1 MSLVVFEVYRFTIK
15 HICDG
20 FLDVETT
27 TRLKIIFF
35 LDGPLDVLEIC
46 DNKWGVLRKECGLE
60 ICRETYS

>member
-1 MSLVVFEVYRFTIK
+1 MSLVVFEVYRFTIR

-46 DNKWGVLRKECGLE
+46 DNK
-60 ICRETYS
+60 